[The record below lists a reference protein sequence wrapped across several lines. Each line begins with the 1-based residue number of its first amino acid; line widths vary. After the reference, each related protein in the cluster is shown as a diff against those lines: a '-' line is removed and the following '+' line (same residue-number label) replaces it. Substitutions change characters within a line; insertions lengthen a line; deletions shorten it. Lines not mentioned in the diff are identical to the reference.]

1 MSRRR
6 PLLLLLAVLAAV
18 AVAACSS
25 DASTRGAQN
34 DAAADDGGGTTTT
47 AAPVDLATEI
57 PEGTTLR
64 VGDQLEYLQTVLGLA
79 GEDEGFPYEV
89 EYSAF
94 IGGPPMLQAF
104 QGGSLDTGFIGTT
117 PLIFAQAQ
125 NQGIRAV
132 AAWATPSSSYGLVI
146 APDVDDISDWA
157 DLEGRKV
164 AFQQGTAGEAALLQ
178 ALDDAGLTLDD
189 VTPVNVPVTETSAA
203 LQSGSADAGVLVEPL
218 TSVYLG
224 ANPDGEKVAVPN
236 ELTDRSSFLIATDE
250 ALDDPAVS
258 AALGD
263 YLARLV
269 RAFAYLA
276 DHPED
281 VAQAVYVDQYGLTAE
296 RAAEVQDE
304 VGSPEFYDLP
314 GDIVEPQQRLA
325 DLFQAQGEIPDQ
337 LDVAEEFDSRYN
349 ALVREAAGR

>member
-6 PLLLLLAVLAAV
+6 PLLLLLAVLAVLAL
-18 AVAACSS
+18 AACSS
-25 DASTRGAQN
+25 DASTRTAEAGDSGDGAT
-34 DAAADDGGGTTTT
+34 ATT
-47 AAPVDLATEI
+47 AAPVELAAEI

-79 GEDEGFPYEV
+79 GEDQDFPYEV

-125 NQGIRAV
+125 DQGIRAV
-132 AAWATPSSSYGLVI
+132 AAWATPNSSYGLVT
-146 APDVDDISDWA
+146 APDVDDISDWS
-157 DLEGRKV
+157 DLESKKV

-189 VTPVNVPVTETSAA
+189 ITPVNVPITETSAA

-218 TSVYLG
+218 ISVYLG
-224 ANPDGEKVAVPN
+224 ANPDGAKVAVPN
-236 ELTDRSSFLIATDE
+236 ELTDRSSLLIATDD

-263 YLARLV
+263 YIARLV
-269 RAFAYLA
+269 RSFAYLA

-281 VAQAVYVDQYGLTAE
+281 VAQAVYVEQYGLTAE

-304 VGSPEFYDLP
+304 VGSPSFHELP
-314 GDIVEPQQRLA
+314 GDLVEPQQRLA

-337 LDVAEEFDSRYN
+337 LDVATEFDSRYN
-349 ALVREAAGR
+349 ALVQEAAGQ